1 MVLILCIALSIT
13 FTISRIQKDGPI
25 RRFHKKD
32 GWGTGI
38 LYYLSAVFAVMVVFN
53 VGPSQIVNDSVGI
66 EAIGLAG
73 STLLT
78 VTIAGWL
85 VNFLIEFGILEFIGT
100 LMEPIMRK
108 VFKLPGQSAVT
119 AVSAFVA
126 APAVGGF
133 HDRQTVP

>member
-1 MVLILCIALSIT
+1 
-13 FTISRIQKDGPI
+13 
-25 RRFHKKD
+25 
-32 GWGTGI
+32 
-38 LYYLSAVFAVMVVFN
+38 MVVFN

-66 EAIGLAG
+66 EAIGLVRLHA
-73 STLLT
+73 
-78 VTIAGWL
+78 ADRDHRRWL

-126 APAVGGF
+126 AAYGGCF